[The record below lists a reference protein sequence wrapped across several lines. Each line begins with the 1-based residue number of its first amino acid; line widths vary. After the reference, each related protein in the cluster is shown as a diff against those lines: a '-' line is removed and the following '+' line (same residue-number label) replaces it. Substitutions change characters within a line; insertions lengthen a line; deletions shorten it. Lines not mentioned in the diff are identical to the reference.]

1 MSARNRFV
9 SNIEASKLY
18 LEAIIE
24 MKFYE
29 IKSDHMKKINSLHM
43 KNHPSNQTTPPYLLN
58 TYLKTATSGK
68 HKKRSKI

>member
-29 IKSDHMKKINSLHM
+29 IKSDHMKTIESLDIKISAI
-43 KNHPSNQTTPPYLLN
+43 TP
-58 TYLKTATSGK
+58 
-68 HKKRSKI
+68 KIVFVL